1 MTDLDT
7 IYGKK
12 TEDNNAVTCAEN
24 DQSNTKIADLK
35 SPLADLF
42 PSTNNIALKNNNDYA
57 TNGKKHKR
65 SFASLTSNDA
75 ESGSYDNSE
84 DLESFGDS
92 LNTNVIKEIVATHSP
107 SQLREN
113 LVNNRYWLSNLYD
126 SKAQQQGGENSSGSL
141 SNCKDDFLEYN
152 KKVTRE
158 YQLREKLDMVLK
170 NRGNVQVLNNEGL
183 IHLYKPETQQTL
195 ERNSFLPTGSNW
207 KHPLKFF
214 QRKALS
220 KKGRNSP
227 QKEHHLSSV
236 TSTSNGTEIIDNR
249 LSPWN
254 IDNQLYNHRAD
265 DYMYDNS
272 SNVTEMFEQSKPA
285 ADVDFKHVFH
295 DWAKSHNQ
303 NYVRQ
308 GLTVNQ
314 LTMIAVGE
322 CLGVGLFVFSGR
334 LFYVGGPL
342 GVLIGFAGCGS
353 VVISTLLSF
362 SELSSF
368 IPLSSGFSGL
378 ASRFVSDAIGFSI
391 GWCYW
396 LSYAMSLP
404 SETVVSATILQA
416 FFPETQSTKV
426 AVISVTLI
434 IILTLLVNLLG
445 IRYFGQIITV
455 TSSIKV
461 IITIILIIVMIV
473 LNTGAATN
481 SYVGF
486 RYWDSSKSQRPYE
499 HYGPFRPTFNLKNF
513 SIGSVHSPEGI
524 SGSMGR
530 FLSVIFSIVGSVFA
544 FSGCEMSFVANSEAI
559 NPRNSLPSAIKKT
572 FILIIILYMVSIFV
586 VGLNVYSGDPR
597 LHLYYKPSQETLDY
611 VSHSRFKDSCQKNL
625 RILNMMSPWVLALQ
639 NFGYCTFAKGFDAVL
654 FFFGWSTGCCALFAS
669 SRALYTLSIQNKA
682 PAIFTVCNTHG
693 VPYVAVLFSSLFN
706 LVAYLAVNQTSVSN
720 FQVFTQF
727 TSILISIVWCV
738 MNVSFLRF
746 FYALKERTDIISRD
760 NPAYPYKS
768 PMQPY
773 LAIYGLLGSVFL
785 ILFMGFTNFLHKEW
799 STRNF
804 FSSYCSL
811 IFFSA
816 LYFSYFLFGSSKIAN
831 LSQLDLDSGRR
842 EMDMV
847 IWNENKE
854 YNDDFKERIL
864 RKLKVFK

>member
-1 MTDLDT
+1 MTDSDT
-7 IYGKK
+7 IYEKK
-12 TEDNNAVTCAEN
+12 TEEYDSHSCGENAL
-24 DQSNTKIADLK
+24 SNTGPTNLE
-35 SPLADLF
+35 SPLPDLF
-42 PSTNNIALKNNNDYA
+42 PSTNNIALKNNKDHFLD
-57 TNGKKHKR
+57 GKKHKR
-65 SFASLTSNDA
+65 KFPSLGSNDV
-75 ESGSYDNSE
+75 ENVSYHNSE
-84 DLESFGDS
+84 ELESFGDS
-92 LNTNVIKEIVATHSP
+92 LNTNIIKEIVATHSP
-107 SQLREN
+107 SQLRDN
-113 LVNNRYWLSNLYD
+113 LVNNRYWLTNLYD
-126 SKAQQQGGENSSGSL
+126 TKAQQQAENTSGSV
-141 SNCKDDFLEYN
+141 NDREDDFLEYN

-158 YQLREKLDMVLK
+158 YQLREKLDMVMK

-183 IHLYKPETQQTL
+183 LHLYKPNTEQSL
-195 ERNSFLPTGSNW
+195 EHNSFSPIGFKW
-207 KHPLKFF
+207 KNPLDFF
-214 QRKALS
+214 SRKTLF
-220 KKGRNSP
+220 KKGENFT
-227 QKEHHLSSV
+227 KKNYHISSV

-254 IDNQLYNHRAD
+254 IDNQLYNHRTD

-272 SNVTEMFEQSKPA
+272 SNVTEMFEQSRPA
-285 ADVDFKHVFH
+285 ADNNFKHVFH
-295 DWAKSHNQ
+295 DWGKSHNQ
-303 NYVRQ
+303 NYVRR

-314 LTMIAVGE
+314 LTMIAIGE

-353 VVISTLLSF
+353 IVISTLLSF

-396 LSYAMSLP
+396 LSYAISLP
-404 SETVVSATILQA
+404 NETVVSATILQA
-416 FFPETQSTKV
+416 FFPENQATKV
-426 AVISVTLI
+426 AVVSVTLI

-445 IRYFGQIITV
+445 VRHFGQIITV

-461 IITIILIIVMIV
+461 IITFLLIIVMIV
-473 LNTGAATN
+473 LNTRGATK

-486 RYWDSSKSQRPYE
+486 RYWDNSKSQGPSE

-513 SIGSVHSPEGI
+513 SIGSIQSQAGI
-524 SGSMGR
+524 SGAMGR
-530 FLSVIFSIVGSVFA
+530 FLSVIFSIVGSVYA

-572 FILIIILYMVSIFV
+572 FMLIIILYIVSIFV
-586 VGLNVYSGDPR
+586 VGLNIYSGDPR

-611 VSHSRFKDSCQKNL
+611 LSHSRFSDSCQTNL

-682 PAIFTVCNTHG
+682 PAIFTACNTHG
-693 VPYVAVLFSSLFN
+693 VPYIAVLFSSLFN
-706 LVAYLAVNQTSVSN
+706 LVAYLAVNQTSVNN

-727 TSILISIVWCV
+727 ASILISIVWCV

-804 FSSYCSL
+804 FSSYCSI

-816 LYFSYFLFGSSKIAN
+816 LYFFYLLFGSSKIAN
-831 LSQLDLDSGRR
+831 LSQLDLDSGRK

-854 YNDDFKERIL
+854 YHGNLKERVL
-864 RKLKVFK
+864 RNLNFLK